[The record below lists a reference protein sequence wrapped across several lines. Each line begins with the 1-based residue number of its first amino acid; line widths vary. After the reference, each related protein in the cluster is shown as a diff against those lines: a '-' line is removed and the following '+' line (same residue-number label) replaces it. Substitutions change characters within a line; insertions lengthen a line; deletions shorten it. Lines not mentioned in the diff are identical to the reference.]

1 MDKTTKHNIAQL
13 QQLFPEV
20 FTGDTIDWVKFKVVF
35 GASVTSEKERYNF
48 TWTGKTNAIQEALKP
63 STATLKAYPK
73 ESINFD
79 KTQNLYIEGDNL
91 DVLKLIQEEYKQK
104 IDLIYIDPP
113 YNTGKDFVYNDN
125 FKIKTAK
132 KTNHNELSDAHH
144 ANWLNMLYPRLVL
157 ARNLLTDSGFIFISI
172 DDNELQNLTMICN
185 EIFGESNFI
194 ANVVRRRRKSQAN
207 LSKNIA
213 TIHEYVLVY
222 AKSNK
227 AILNKL
233 KTGIDASKYKNPDK
247 DKRGAY
253 VSMPC
258 TNKGGAKYSITTP
271 TGNVIAE
278 EWRFKRSTYDALL
291 ADNRIVF
298 PRGGA
303 GKPRYK
309 LFLKEKLEAGVI
321 PNSWWSDISSNQEAS
336 RELKKLFDDVVLFE
350 HPKPVDL
357 IKRIIALATDK
368 NAIIL
373 DFFAGSSTTAHAVL
387 ELNAEENANRKFIQI
402 QKPELTH
409 KKSNAYKSG
418 YKTITAIG
426 KERIKR
432 VAKLI
437 AQQEPKKVQ
446 KLDLGFKVYKIS
458 P

>member
-1 MDKTTKHNIAQL
+1 MDKTITHNIEQL
-13 QQLFPEV
+13 KKLFPEAFSGAV
-20 FTGDTIDWVKFKVVF
+20 IDWAKLKTVL
-35 GASVTSEKERYNF
+35 GESVTRKEKFNF
-48 TWTGKTNAIQEALKP
+48 TWTGKANAIQEALTP
-63 STATLKAYPK
+63 STATLKTYPK
-73 ESINFD
+73 ESVNF
-79 KTQNLYIEGDNL
+79 KNTQHVYIEGDNL

-104 IDLIYIDPP
+104 VNLIYIDPP

-125 FKIKTAK
+125 FRTKTSK
-132 KTNHNELSDAHH
+132 KTSHNEFSDAHH

-222 AKSNK
+222 AKSDK
-227 AILNKL
+227 AVLNKL
-233 KTGIDASKYKNPDK
+233 KTGIDASKYKNPDS

-253 VSMPC
+253 VTMPC
-258 TNKGGAKYSITTP
+258 TNKGGSKYSITTP

-291 ADNRIVF
+291 ADNKIVF

-321 PNSWWSDISSNQEAS
+321 PNSWWSDISSNQEAA
-336 RELKKLFDDVVLFE
+336 RELKKLFDGIVLFE

-368 NAIIL
+368 NATIL
-373 DFFAGSSTTAHAVL
+373 DFFAGSSTTAQAVL
-387 ELNAEENANRKFIQI
+387 ELNAADNGNRKFIQI
-402 QKPELTH
+402 QRPELTD

-432 VAKLI
+432 VVKKI
-437 AQQEPKKVQ
+437 TEQHPKTTQ
-446 KLDLGFKVYKIS
+446 DLDLGFKVYKTQK
-458 P
+458 